1 MPLKHKSFGV
11 VIATLLLLFL
21 WQAASMAI
29 DKAFLPAPAASF
41 SAFMQMCADGTM
53 GPQFAKSTIRVVAA
67 TLLAVAAAVPA
78 GLFCGRNPLAYR
90 LAAPLV
96 AILYPLPKV
105 VFLPVL
111 VVLFGLGNLPKIL
124 LIALIIFFQ
133 IFVVV
138 QDAARELPQESVDAM
153 RTLTN
158 GRMQVFRHLLWPA
171 CLPAV
176 LTALRVSVGTS
187 VAVLF
192 FAETFASFDGLGY
205 LILDGMESR
214 SYDAMFAGIIG
225 MSFLGIL
232 LYEVLYLAEL
242 HFCRWQ
248 HLSRGPGD
256 Q

>member
-1 MPLKHKSFGV
+1 MKHKTPGV
-11 VIATLLLLFL
+11 ILATLLLLGL
-21 WQAASMAI
+21 WQVASMVI
-29 DKAFLPAPAASF
+29 DRAFLPTPAASF
-41 SAFMQMCADGTM
+41 SAFFKMCADGTM
-53 GPQFAKSTIRVVAA
+53 GPQFAISAVRVVTA
-67 TLLAVAAAVPA
+67 TFLAVAAAIPA
-78 GLFCGRNPLAYR
+78 GLFCGRNPFAYR

-124 LIALIIFFQ
+124 LIAIIIFFQ
-133 IFVVV
+133 IFVVT

-153 RTLTN
+153 RTLTD
-158 GRMQVFRHLLWPA
+158 GRLQVFRHLLWPA

-225 MSFLGIL
+225 MSLLGII
-232 LYEVLYLAEL
+232 LYEILYLTEK

-248 HLSRGPGD
+248 HLTQAPGE
-256 Q
+256 